1 MIKVIQ
7 FLKWYITTRIKPT
20 YFYSRPRLVAWQHK
34 KAQRMVKFAVKNSEF
49 YREYYKGC
57 SLDNWQSLPIL
68 NKKLL
73 VENFSA
79 LNTAGIS
86 FDAGYDVA
94 IKAEASR
101 DFRPSIGPI
110 TVGLSSGTSG
120 NRGIFLAGS
129 EEQLAWAGTI
139 LAKMLP
145 SNLFT
150 RQRIAFFL
158 RANNNLYTTLN
169 STFIK
174 FQFYDLLDDIKMQI
188 EKLNQFMPTILV
200 APPSMLRM
208 LADAK
213 KKNLLSITPI
223 KIISVAEVLEP
234 IDKLFIESVFNQT
247 VHQIYQA
254 TEGFIAATCSYGTL
268 HLNEDVLIVQKEYV
282 DIKKKKFIPIVT
294 DLYRTTQPIIRYRL
308 NDILTERSD
317 ACPCGSIYTAIEQID
332 GRCDDLLYFVST
344 VNNALTPV
352 FPDFI
357 RRALITSSHEIIEY
371 TVVQHKL
378 AELEINLSCH
388 SADVINIKNTIE
400 NNIKAL
406 CDDISVS
413 CPAITFGMYHS
424 PRAGDKLRRI
434 IRKFAIDQSASW

>member
-1 MIKVIQ
+1 
-7 FLKWYITTRIKPT
+7 
-20 YFYSRPRLVAWQHK
+20 
-34 KAQRMVKFAVKNSEF
+34 MVKFAVKNSEF
-49 YREYYKGC
+49 YRKFYKGC

-73 VENFSA
+73 VENFSE
-79 LNTAGIS
+79 LNSAGIN
-86 FDAGYDVA
+86 FDAAYDVA

-101 DFRPSIGPI
+101 DFRPSIGAL

-120 NRGIFLAGS
+120 NRGLFLAGC

-174 FQFYDLLDDIKMQI
+174 FQFYDLLDDVKTQLD
-188 EKLNQFMPTILV
+188 KLNQFLPSILV
-200 APPSMLRM
+200 APPSMLRI

-213 KKNLLSITPI
+213 KNNLLSIKPI

-234 IDKLFIESVFNQT
+234 IDKQYIESVFNQI

-254 TEGFIAATCSYGTL
+254 TEGFIAATCPYGTL

-282 DIKKKKFIPIVT
+282 DINKKKFIPIVT
-294 DLYRTTQPIIRYRL
+294 DMYRTTQPIIRYRL

-317 ACPCGSIYTAIEQID
+317 PCPCGSIYTAIEQID

-344 VNNALTPV
+344 FNNALTPV

-357 RRALITSSHEIIEY
+357 RRALMTSSPEILEY
-371 TVVQHKL
+371 TVVQHTL
-378 AELEINLSCH
+378 ADLEINISCH
-388 SADVINIKNTIE
+388 STDVKDIRNTIV

-413 CPAITFGMYHS
+413 CPVITFGIYHS
-424 PRAGDKLRRI
+424 PKAGDKLRRI
-434 IRKFAIDQSASW
+434 IRKFTIDQSAS